1 MTKLNIC
8 KELVL
13 IDCNSNK
20 RRKNAHRDEKNGAS
34 FSSESAADDP
44 WTAERA
50 DSKDSSEIPEIWFPL
65 TALQPVG
72 GQDVVVG
79 AAVITC
85 KLAKMIADFDA
96 CDATADWDDPEDSK
110 PRSASWAERS
120 GVVQKV
126 DGDGTALVRL
136 LAPSMTKTKSRSF
149 AASGRTEDQQSTSE
163 VSNSEF
169 RIETSSEVG
178 GYYCGVGKA
187 DMLLAVAT
195 ARIVVKVDPKSETT
209 GEFAFKVSGGTAV
222 STLLFGCIC
231 MPSALQIEFHRHKVP
246 RYIDCCLTPS
256 HLFSSSLRNR
266 CHDSLVQ
273 KEPICTGPWSRTQ
286 TRSRRPLGH
295 VRKRIACEVWGRVG
309 RREGTWEASCKFG
322 SEETAF
328 TTPANQTYVVVF
340 CYANLS
346 SWGHLPWCQA

>member
-13 IDCNSNK
+13 IDCNSNE
-20 RRKNAHRDEKNGAS
+20 RRKNAHREAKKGAA
-34 FSSESAADDP
+34 FSSESTADDR
-44 WTAERA
+44 WTEDRA
-50 DSKDSSEIPEIWFPL
+50 DKDPSEIPEIWFPL

-79 AAVITC
+79 ADVITC
-85 KLAKMIADFDA
+85 KLAKLMDEFDA

-120 GVVQKV
+120 GVVQEV
-126 DGDGTALVRL
+126 DDDGTALVRL

-149 AASGRTEDQQSTSE
+149 AASGRTTEDQQSTSE
-163 VSNSEF
+163 VSDDDYGK
-169 RIETSSEVG
+169 ETSSEVG

-195 ARIVVKVDPKSETT
+195 ARIVVKVDPESETT

-222 STLLFGCIC
+222 TTLFCFAYAC
-231 MPSALQIEFHRHKVP
+231 HRHCKSSFYHHTRRQATSIAV
-246 RYIDCCLTPS
+246 CLTCPFLHVS
-256 HLFSSSLRNR
+256 PPLRNR

-273 KEPICTGPWSRTQ
+273 EKPI
-286 TRSRRPLGH
+286 
-295 VRKRIACEVWGRVG
+295 
-309 RREGTWEASCKFG
+309 
-322 SEETAF
+322 
-328 TTPANQTYVVVF
+328 
-340 CYANLS
+340 
-346 SWGHLPWCQA
+346 